1 VQLRID
7 SFVES
12 IEEEYSI
19 MRLEAARGSSFCLWI
34 LIWRQCILLAGQ
46 LLGLPSFVPVFMNP
60 ATKGKVILQGVN
72 YASGGAGILDFTGYA
87 FVSRDTRYWIVF
99 LSCCLWNIESSQEL
113 NLHEFLIFS
122 ALLGF

>member
-1 VQLRID
+1 VQLRIE

-12 IEEEYSI
+12 IEEEYRI

-34 LIWRQCILLAGQ
+34 LIWRLCILLAGQ

-87 FVSRDTRYWIVF
+87 FVSRDTIVF
-99 LSCCLWNIESSQEL
+99 FCCLPLEYRKFTKVESP
-113 NLHEFLIFS
+113 
-122 ALLGF
+122 

>member
-1 VQLRID
+1 
-7 SFVES
+7 
-12 IEEEYSI
+12 
-19 MRLEAARGSSFCLWI
+19 
-34 LIWRQCILLAGQ
+34 LAGQ

-87 FVSRDTRYWIVF
+87 FVRDTIVF
-99 LSCCLWNIESSQEL
+99 LCCLWNIECSQKL

>member
-1 VQLRID
+1 
-7 SFVES
+7 
-12 IEEEYSI
+12 
-19 MRLEAARGSSFCLWI
+19 
-34 LIWRQCILLAGQ
+34 LAGQ

-87 FVSRDTRYWIVF
+87 FVSRDTIVF
-99 LSCCLWNIESSQEL
+99 LCCCLWNIESSQKL
-113 NLHEFLIFS
+113 NLHEFLVFS

>member
-1 VQLRID
+1 VD
-7 SFVES
+7 PN
-12 IEEEYSI
+12 
-19 MRLEAARGSSFCLWI
+19 LEAVHSFGRTASGPAFFCAR
-34 LIWRQCILLAGQ
+34 
-46 LLGLPSFVPVFMNP
+46 VYEP